1 MKESNKFVKGK
12 KREKLTASLQNKRK
26 EEQCFVKQIIMIGYN
41 LYQNHAITKDVKNR
55 LYSMSDA

>member
-26 EEQCFVKQIIMIGYN
+26 EEQCFVKQIIMIDYN
-41 LYQNHAITKDVKNR
+41 LYQNHAITKDVKK
-55 LYSMSDA
+55 